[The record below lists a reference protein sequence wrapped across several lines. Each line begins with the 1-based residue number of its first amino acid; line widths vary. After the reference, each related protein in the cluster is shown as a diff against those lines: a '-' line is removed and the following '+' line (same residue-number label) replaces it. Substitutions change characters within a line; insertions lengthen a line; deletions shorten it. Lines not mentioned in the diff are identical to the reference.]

1 MYDQRSRKIRRRKKL
16 LAALIAAFILGN
28 LVLVSPAFASTD
40 GQHAPAGAQ
49 ICWPFWP
56 FCWKTPTPTPTP
68 TSTPTPTPTPGHTGT
83 PGPRP
88 TGTPSGTPSATP
100 SATPSPT
107 PSPTGPPIH
116 LAAATSFTMTATQI
130 VGTNAHLSL
139 APDPLHPVLTFAS
152 VTIQGMKITHLS
164 FVLSASGT
172 VTGSGVAIKTSVF
185 QEFVS
190 ALVSFTDKADLL
202 VLLAGGTVP
211 TLTMR
216 NVSLQIDRYID
227 MQSLTIVGLH
237 LTY

>member
-1 MYDQRSRKIRRRKKL
+1 MYQRSRKIQRRKKI

-28 LVLVSPAFASTD
+28 VLLVSPAFASAN
-40 GQHAPAGAQ
+40 GQPAPAGTHV
-49 ICWPFWP
+49 CWPFWP

-68 TSTPTPTPTPGHTGT
+68 THTPTPGQTPTPGPHPTGTPGTKPTPTPTPT
-83 PGPRP
+83 GP
-88 TGTPSGTPSATP
+88 A
-100 SATPSPT
+100 
-107 PSPTGPPIH
+107 IH
-116 LAAATSFTMTATQI
+116 LSAATSFTMTATQI

-185 QEFVS
+185 KEFVS
-190 ALVSFTDKADLL
+190 ALVSFTNKADLL
-202 VLLAGGTVP
+202 ILLAGGTVR

-216 NVSLQIDRYID
+216 NVSLQVDRFIE
-227 MQSLTIVGLH
+227 MQSITIVGLH
-237 LTY
+237 LTF

>member
-1 MYDQRSRKIRRRKKL
+1 MYDQRSRKIRRRKRL

-28 LVLVSPAFASTD
+28 VLLVTPAFASTD
-40 GQHAPAGAQ
+40 GQRVPAGPH

-56 FCWKTPTPTPTP
+56 FCWNTPTPTPTP
-68 TSTPTPTPTPGHTGT
+68 TSSATPTPTPGHTGT

-88 TGTPSGTPSATP
+88 TGTPRATP
-100 SATPSPT
+100 TPI
-107 PSPTGPPIH
+107 GPPIH
-116 LAAATSFTMTATQI
+116 LAAANSFTMTATQI
-130 VGTNAHLSL
+130 VGTNAHLNL

-152 VTIQGMKITHLS
+152 VTIQGMKITHLT

-185 QEFVS
+185 KEFIS
-190 ALVSFTDKADLL
+190 ALVSFTNKADLL
-202 VLLAGGTVP
+202 ILLAGGTVR

-216 NVSLQIDRYID
+216 NVSLQVDRYID
-227 MQSLTIVGLH
+227 MQSLTIEGLH

>member
-1 MYDQRSRKIRRRKKL
+1 MYQRSRRIRRRKKL

-28 LVLVSPAFASTD
+28 VLLVTPAFASTN
-40 GQHAPAGAQ
+40 GQHAPAGPH

-56 FCWKTPTPTPTP
+56 FCWNTPTPTPTP
-68 TSTPTPTPTPGHTGT
+68 TGSATPTPTPGHTGT

-88 TGTPSGTPSATP
+88 TGTPQATP
-100 SATPSPT
+100 TPI
-107 PSPTGPPIH
+107 GPPIH

-130 VGTNAHLSL
+130 VGTDAHLSL

-152 VTIQGMKITHLS
+152 VTIQGMKITHLT

-185 QEFVS
+185 KEFVS
-190 ALVSFTDKADLL
+190 ALVSFTNKADLL
-202 VLLAGGTVP
+202 ILLAGGTVH

-216 NVSLQIDRYID
+216 NVSLQVDRSID